1 MADELLRTVR
11 CLLAEAGIKDY
22 CIRIAGN
29 SHRNL
34 LIAGRK
40 VMAFSCTA
48 SDVNAR
54 HQLRRELQHILSIQ
68 FGFAL
73 VKKNTHSRKP
83 SKKTPMRATRQ
94 VPKFAVKVEC
104 ARPTLTWQE
113 RLAELSSQINYTAPG
128 AC

>member
-11 CLLAEAGIKDY
+11 RLLADAGIKDY

-48 SDVNAR
+48 SDVNAH
-54 HQLRRELQHILSIQ
+54 HQLRRELQQILSIQ
-68 FGFAL
+68 FGFAP
-73 VKKNTHSRKP
+73 VKNKPSRKP
-83 SKKTPMRATRQ
+83 SKKTLVRATRQ
-94 VPKFAVKVEC
+94 LPKFAAKVEC
-104 ARPTLTWQE
+104 ARPSLTWQE
-113 RLAELSSQINYTAPG
+113 RLAEISSQLNYAAPG